1 VSRVIVI
8 GSSNR
13 DLTVRLE
20 RLPQVGET
28 VSGGE
33 FYTSFGGKGANQ
45 ALAAHKAGAEAIFVA
60 KVGRDENGDAMARH
74 LKESGLSIDRI
85 IRDEHAPSGVALIM
99 VDKDGKNMIAVAPG
113 ANRNLTE
120 AEIVKESDAI
130 ARAQVLLIQLE
141 VPLDAVQRAL
151 AIAREHSVTTIL
163 NPAPVRHLTEDILS
177 LIDILTPNE
186 VEAEMLTGL
195 TVADVRDALAAAHR
209 LLDGGVRHVVVTLGE
224 KGSVWVTGGKEQFFP
239 PCRVTPV
246 DSTAAGDAFNGALAC
261 ALAEG
266 REMGDAIRFA
276 NAAGALTV
284 TRRGAQSALPA
295 REEIEQLLSSNQG
308 WAVS

>member
-1 VSRVIVI
+1 MPHVIVI
-8 GSSNR
+8 GSANR

-20 RLPQVGET
+20 HLPRIGET

-33 FYTSFGGKGANQ
+33 YYTSFGGKGANQ
-45 ALAAHKAGAEAIFVA
+45 AVAALKAGAEVTFVA

-85 IRDEHAPSGVALIM
+85 MRDEQATSGVALIM
-99 VDKDGKNMIAVAPG
+99 VDKDGRNMIAVAPG

-120 AEIVKESDAI
+120 EEITKNTDAFAH
-130 ARAQVLLIQLE
+130 ARVLLIQLE
-141 VPLDAVQRAL
+141 VPIDVAHRAL
-151 AIAREHSVTTIL
+151 ALARQHNVTTIL
-163 NPAPVRHLTEDILS
+163 NPAPVRQLPEHLLS
-177 LIDILTPNE
+177 LVDILTPNE
-186 VEAEMLTGL
+186 VEAALLTG
-195 TVADVRDALAAAHR
+195 TNVTDERDAVVAAHR
-209 LLDGGVRHVVVTLGE
+209 LLDAGVKHVIVTLGE
-224 KGSVWVTGGKEQFFP
+224 KGSLWLTRGKERFFP

-266 REMGDAIRFA
+266 GSMEDAIRFA

-295 REEIEQLLSSNQG
+295 REEIEELLLSQG
-308 WAVS
+308 AQ

>member
-1 VSRVIVI
+1 MSRVIVI

-20 RLPQVGET
+20 RLPRIGET

-45 ALAAHKAGAEAIFVA
+45 ALAAHKAGAEVTFVA
-60 KVGRDENGDAMARH
+60 KVGRDENGDAMVRH
-74 LKESGLSIDRI
+74 FKESGLSVDRVV
-85 IRDEHAPSGVALIM
+85 RDEEAASGVALIM
-99 VDKDGKNMIAVAPG
+99 VDRDGRNVIAVAPG
-113 ANRNLTE
+113 SNRNLTE
-120 AEIVKESDAI
+120 KEITKNADAI
-130 ARAQVLLIQLE
+130 ARALVLLIQLE

-151 AIAREHSVTTIL
+151 TIAREQSVTTIL
-163 NPAPVRHLTEDILS
+163 NPAPVRQLPRELLS

-186 VEAEMLTGL
+186 VEAGLLTGAIV
-195 TVADVRDALAAAHR
+195 TDERDAVAAARR
-209 LLDGGVRHVVVTLGE
+209 LVDTGVKHVVVTLGK
-224 KGSVWVTGGKEQFFP
+224 KGAVWATGSKERFFP

-261 ALAEG
+261 ALAHG
-266 REMGDAIRFA
+266 RPMEEAIRFA

-284 TRRGAQSALPA
+284 TRRGAQRALPA
-295 REEIEQLLSSNQG
+295 REEIEELLLSQG
-308 WAVS
+308 AQ